1 MKLKRDAITGLV
13 GLVGSLIYLVLIQ
26 VQTRQPPNLLEP
38 GPRLFP
44 YVGLAVVL
52 LSSIMLLLKGLKDWK
67 KDPKPDKP
75 YFPKGG
81 KLKIT
86 KSYCLLVLTA
96 VAMNLVGF
104 AITAPFATF
113 AFIYDLKGD
122 TKIKPIPTAII
133 SIVAAIALYA
143 MFVYGFQ
150 VKLPAGILFS

>member
-1 MKLKRDAITGLV
+1 MKLKRDAVTGIV
-13 GLVGSLIYLVLIQ
+13 GIVGSIIYLILIQ

-44 YVGLAVVL
+44 YVAFAVVM
-52 LSSIMLLLKGLKDWK
+52 LSSIMLLVKGLKDWK
-67 KDPKPDKP
+67 ADPKPDKP

-86 KSYCLLVLTA
+86 KSYLLLVATA
-96 VAMNLVGF
+96 VLMNLIGF
-104 AITAPFATF
+104 AITAPIATF

-122 TKIKPIPTAII
+122 TQIKPIPTAII
-133 SIVAAIALYA
+133 SVVAAAALYA

-150 VKLPAGILFS
+150 VKLPAGILFK

>member
-1 MKLKRDAITGLV
+1 MKLKRDAITGIV
-13 GLVGSLIYLVLIQ
+13 GIIGAFIYFALIF

-44 YVGLAVVL
+44 YVGFAVVL
-52 LSSIMLLLKGLKDWK
+52 FSSVMLLIKGLRDWQ
-67 KDPKPDKP
+67 KDPQPDKP

-86 KSYCLLVLTA
+86 KSYLQLIVIA

-113 AFIYDLKGD
+113 AIIYDLKGEH
-122 TKIKPIPTAII
+122 KLKLIPTIII
-133 SIVAAIALYA
+133 SVVASAALYA
-143 MFVYGFQ
+143 MFVYGFK
-150 VKLPAGILFS
+150 VKLPTGILFE

>member
-1 MKLKRDAITGLV
+1 MKMKRDTATGIV
-13 GLVGSLIYLVLIQ
+13 GIIGSIVYLVLIQ

-44 YVGLAVVL
+44 YVAFAVVF
-52 LSSIMLLLKGLKDWK
+52 LSSLMVLIKGLKDWK
-67 KDPKPDKP
+67 ADPKPDKP

-86 KSYCLLVLTA
+86 KSYLLLVATA
-96 VAMNLVGF
+96 VAMNLIGF
-104 AITAPFATF
+104 AITAPIATF
-113 AFIYDLKGD
+113 AFIYDLKGE

-133 SIVAAIALYA
+133 SVVAAAALYA

-150 VKLPAGILFS
+150 VKLPAGILFN